1 MAGTSSI
8 SGLVSGLDTSGIISK
23 LMDLEKQPV
32 INLQNRQADL
42 NKKLVAWQE
51 ANTRAF
57 ALKDKA
63 DILAQ
68 ESTFD
73 AKSFSSG
80 DESAIKGSA
89 SWTATAGT
97 YYVKVNSLARSEQD
111 KTQGYADI
119 NATLVGTGTISI
131 KVGSGDAKTVT
142 VGSGSD
148 TLAGLRDAI
157 NQAKVG
163 VSATIIDEGTG
174 TNRYHLIL
182 TSQTVGTGGALTIDT
197 SGLSGGTAPV
207 FSIMQEANDAVVTLG
222 EGAGAITVTRNTNTI
237 NDLITGVTLNL
248 QRADTTKTITVD
260 VKDNTAAIKQNIQ
273 GFVEQYNNFADFLDQ
288 QFSYDTTTGS
298 SGVLFSDSTLQM
310 IQSDLNGKMFDL
322 SGSMGQTIRTLS
334 QLGITTNKDGMMQ
347 VDDAQ
352 LTNLLES
359 NRTGVK
365 ELFVAHGE
373 TTNPNVSYT
382 ISGPDTKPTGSSG
395 GYAVEITTVATQ
407 SATVAGA
414 TQTDVLT
421 QDETLTI
428 NGKLVNLT
436 TGMSPDDVVN
446 EINKNSMQTRVT
458 ASRVN
463 GALTLTSIP
472 YGSRYTISAASTVA
486 SGGSGIGDAGLAF
499 TSGVDVAG
507 TINGEEAT
515 GNGQA
520 LTGNTGNANT
530 DGLTIKITAT
540 SAGSYGTV
548 SVTKGLAAQVSD
560 YFSSI
565 MDSTGGAIST
575 AQGAISTSIDD
586 MKRQI
591 THLQEGFQ
599 AKEDQLVAKFA
610 AMESALSK
618 LKGQGDYLTGQFAQ
632 ASGNWGKK

>member
-222 EGAGAITVTRNTNTI
+222 DGAGAITLTINTNTI
-237 NDLITGVTLNL
+237 HDLITGVTLNL